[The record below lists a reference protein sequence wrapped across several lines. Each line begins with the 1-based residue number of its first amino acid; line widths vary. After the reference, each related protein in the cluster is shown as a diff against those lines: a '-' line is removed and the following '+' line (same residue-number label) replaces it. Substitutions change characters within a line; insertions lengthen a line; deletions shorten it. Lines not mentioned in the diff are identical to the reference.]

1 MGKSDKPSKK
11 TEEKKKTKEFQD
23 VTFGMKNKKGKKQ
36 QALVKAV
43 QSKITGIDHKKIEAM
58 KYAAKDEKKGKKEA
72 LDLLGYLKTSLGA
85 GEKQKAEDMQKL
97 EEQKVEMQK
106 AETEKTAGINIYLDP
121 RDPDPTRSPK
131 V

>member
-1 MGKSDKPSKK
+1 MGKTDKPSKK
-11 TEEKKKTKEFQD
+11 TEEKKKTKVFQD

-36 QALVKAV
+36 QAIVKAV
-43 QSKITGIDHKKIEAM
+43 QSKILGTDHKKIEAM
-58 KYAAKDEKKGKKEA
+58 KYAAKDEKKSKKEA
-72 LDLLGYLKTSLGA
+72 LDLLGYLQTSLGA
-85 GEKQKAEDMQKL
+85 GEKKKEEDLQKL
-97 EEQKVEMQK
+97 EEQKVEMLK